1 MLGLGYGFGVWLIVC
16 FYMEVNFFVWL
27 GVFFAYKSRTVAL
40 FKLRLCSS
48 LYSISSPFFLLPWV
62 KNNTGKQLILDSW
75 EFFFWSLKKKQK
87 EKHLLLTLSLPGNK
101 KKILEKYPLFLKA
114 FLKSSV
120 ALGEIKS
127 SVQPMSSLRYKGTQN
142 VGRAIY
148 VFERTL
154 PQK

>member
-1 MLGLGYGFGVWLIVC
+1 MLGLGYGFGVCLIVC

-87 EKHLLLTLSLPGNK
+87 EKHRLLTLSLPGNK
-101 KKILEKYPLFLKA
+101 EKILDSRCLLWDIKGLKMWGGLSMCLREPYHKNNMAIKA
-114 FLKSSV
+114 FSFAKS
-120 ALGEIKS
+120 G
-127 SVQPMSSLRYKGTQN
+127 
-142 VGRAIY
+142 
-148 VFERTL
+148 
-154 PQK
+154 